1 MFCVSFHIQTSSV
14 NEKHIEKRVDHF
26 PKGMTKVI
34 GMSVE
39 NVSNHEQKASFILF
53 FGMIIRIKY
62 KFKTE
67 INSSM
72 Y

>member
-1 MFCVSFHIQTSSV
+1 M
-14 NEKHIEKRVDHF
+14 ERRGDHC

-34 GMSVE
+34 GISVE
-39 NVSNHEQKASFILF
+39 NVSNHEQKVPFILF

-62 KFKTE
+62 KFKNE

-72 Y
+72 F